1 MTSTLYEFDT
11 FDIKAPLLFNVFITI
26 KCQSHTSPKSHLFF
40 SRHIAMG
47 RGGMEKV
54 VHYSDDY
61 LPATFSHPLQ
71 NMENCDM
78 LSFLCGVLQVYL
90 EFWNSSNPFEEYMPD
105 FTKPSRCVQGKCAYM
120 LTELLSLLKH
130 IRSCQYL
137 PNINTV
143 EKMYELQKLNT
154 DLIAISH
161 KYFSTNIWILDS
173 LEN

>member
-1 MTSTLYEFDT
+1 MKLHER
-11 FDIKAPLLFNVFITI
+11 
-26 KCQSHTSPKSHLFF
+26 LFF
-40 SRHIAMG
+40 SSHIAMG

-54 VHYSDDY
+54 VPYLDDH
-61 LPATFSHPLQ
+61 LPATFSHPLKT
-71 NMENCDM
+71 MEDCDM

-105 FTKPSRCVQGKCAYM
+105 FTKPSRCLQDKCAYM

-143 EKMYELQKLNT
+143 EKMDELQKLNT
-154 DLIAISH
+154 DLIAISD
-161 KYFSTNIWILDS
+161 KYFSTNIWIPDS